1 MEVLV
6 DSEVGGGRTRDPYG
20 EGCGLHFGSQQQ
32 RWLCCKVGIGK
43 RYMESVKILTA
54 ACESSSQILKVWFKK
69 KWKGARRVSADR
81 AEQKAICSTV
91 QMSGPASQASSLPG

>member
-43 RYMESVKILTA
+43 RYTESVKILTA

-69 KWKGARRVSADR
+69 MEGS
-81 AEQKAICSTV
+81 KACK
-91 QMSGPASQASSLPG
+91 